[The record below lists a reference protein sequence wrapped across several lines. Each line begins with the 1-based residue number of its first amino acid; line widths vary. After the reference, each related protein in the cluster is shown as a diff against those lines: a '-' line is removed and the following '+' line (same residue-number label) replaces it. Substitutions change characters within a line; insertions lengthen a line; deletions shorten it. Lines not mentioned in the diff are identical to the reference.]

1 MTESTTGDTITS
13 AIQQRVDDEF
23 KKIEQDAR
31 TPVEERMTAFEKFEK
46 ESRERFEER
55 LRRVE
60 ERVTRDVRTKVF
72 SVASSVVIVAAGVM
86 LVGSFA
92 ATREVNNS
100 VIALQKDIIAAQTA
114 IKSSSD
120 SLLEQKGKVADAQA
134 QLRATISELGD
145 ARKQLDAV
153 TSGLEKARVTYES
166 LSRETRALQQ
176 KARN

>member
-1 MTESTTGDTITS
+1 MTESTAGDAITS
-13 AIQQRVDDEF
+13 AIQQRVDAEF
-23 KKIEQDAR
+23 EKIEEGAR
-31 TPVEERMTAFEKFEK
+31 TRVENRMTAFDKFEK
-46 ESRERFEER
+46 ESREKFEER
-55 LRRVE
+55 LRGVE

-72 SVASSVVIVAAGVM
+72 SVALTVVIVAAGAM

-120 SLLEQKGKVADAQA
+120 SLLEQKGKLADAQA
-134 QLRATISELGD
+134 QLRATTSDLSD
-145 ARKQLDAV
+145 AREQLKAV
-153 TSGLEKARVTYES
+153 TGGLEKARAAYES
-166 LSRETRALQQ
+166 LSRETKALQQ